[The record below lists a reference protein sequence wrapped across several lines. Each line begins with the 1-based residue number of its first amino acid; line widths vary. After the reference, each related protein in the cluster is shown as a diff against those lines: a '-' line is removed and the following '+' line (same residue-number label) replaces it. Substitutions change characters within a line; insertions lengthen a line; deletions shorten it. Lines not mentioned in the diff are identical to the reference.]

1 MHRRTATAVLFL
13 AGMAAIMPSAAAREW
28 LQQTPSLP
36 APVHSEL
43 QDRFFMDDVLELLQN
58 PRPRIEMHEYLTEEM
73 GEFFFL
79 ITQPA
84 GAVTID
90 EFRLRNP
97 SAAQSLMLTMEMPAE
112 SLSMVHMLLT
122 PDASGVA
129 EQFIEGASSPP
140 TRAGLKKRSCIC
152 WEYMKSTA
160 RSIRLCCGRKPPRP
174 GRPCTGYI
182 SSDSLQ

>member
-13 AGMAAIMPSAAAREW
+13 AGMAAIMPSAAARVW

-58 PRPRIEMHEYLTEEM
+58 PRPRIEMHEYLTEEL

-90 EFRLRNP
+90 EFRLTNP
-97 SAAQSLMLTMEMPAE
+97 SSAQSLMLTMEIPDE
-112 SLSMVHMLLT
+112 SLSMVHMLLAT
-122 PDASGVA
+122 DASDVA
-129 EQFIEGASSPP
+129 ERFIEGALQSADQGGPQETKLYLLGVHEVDGAQYQVMLRQETSS
-140 TRAGLKKRSCIC
+140 
-152 WEYMKSTA
+152 
-160 RSIRLCCGRKPPRP
+160 
-174 GRPCTGYI
+174 TGAPMYWI
-182 SSDSLQ
+182 HFF

>member
-1 MHRRTATAVLFL
+1 MQPRTAMAVLFL
-13 AGMAAIMPSAAAREW
+13 AGMAAIIPSAAAGEW

-43 QDRFFMDDVLELLQN
+43 QDRFFMDDILELLQN
-58 PRPRIEMHEYLTEEM
+58 PRPRIEMHEYLTEEL

-112 SLSMVHMLLT
+112 SLSMIHMLLA
-122 PDASGVA
+122 PDVSSVA
-129 EQFIEGASSPP
+129 ELFIEGALQSADQGGPQETKLYLLGVHEVEGAQYQVMLRQETSS
-140 TRAGLKKRSCIC
+140 
-152 WEYMKSTA
+152 
-160 RSIRLCCGRKPPRP
+160 
-174 GRPCTGYI
+174 TGAPMYWI
-182 SSDSLQ
+182 HYF

>member
-1 MHRRTATAVLFL
+1 MQPRTAMAVLFL
-13 AGMAAIMPSAAAREW
+13 AGMAAIIPAAAGKQ

-43 QDRFFMDDVLELLQN
+43 QDLFFMDDVLELLQN
-58 PRPRIEMHEYLTEEM
+58 PRPRIEMHEYLTEEL

-112 SLSMVHMLLT
+112 SLSMIHMLLA
-122 PDASGVA
+122 PDVSSVA
-129 EQFIEGASSPP
+129 ELFIEGALQSADQGGPQETKLYLLGVHEVEGAQYQVMLRQETSS
-140 TRAGLKKRSCIC
+140 
-152 WEYMKSTA
+152 
-160 RSIRLCCGRKPPRP
+160 
-174 GRPCTGYI
+174 TGAPMYWI
-182 SSDSLQ
+182 HYF